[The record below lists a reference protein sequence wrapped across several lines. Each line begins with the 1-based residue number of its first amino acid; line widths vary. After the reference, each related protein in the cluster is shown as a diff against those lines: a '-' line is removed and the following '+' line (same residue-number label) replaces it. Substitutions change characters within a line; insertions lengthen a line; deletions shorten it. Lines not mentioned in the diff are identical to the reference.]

1 MGIAKVGSF
10 MSRSKP
16 PPNRVI
22 YKKTIEKL
30 AIETKLNL
38 KYADTLR
45 VIAKDEI
52 LINVNIKNL
61 SWVFTLSSATMT
73 SFLEYKVINDN
84 ESFEIIGIYKNMFDS
99 SVDRNLYYLLKNAN
113 YLFLKVLENK

>member
-22 YKKTIEKL
+22 FKKTIEKL

-61 SWVFTLSSATMT
+61 SWVFILSSATMT

-84 ESFEIIGIYKNMFDS
+84 KSFEIIGIYKNMFDS